1 MKLRTL
7 LPLLVLI
14 GFSATALASGGG
26 HAAAEGDHGI
36 PWHSIFVQAANLGGL
51 LLLLGFILR
60 KTVASFFSE
69 RRQVYLDLV
78 QKADSAKLE
87 AEQNRREIASR
98 IENLA
103 ATTEQSLRQASAEA
117 GELRNRILMEA
128 KELSEKLKKDT
139 DRSVEVELEK
149 AKFELRKSMLEM
161 AVDAARKT
169 LQEKVGGA
177 EQKRLQDEFV
187 DKIQVVR

>member
-1 MKLRTL
+1 MTL
-7 LPLLVLI
+7 KKMAPVLVLI
-14 GFSATALASGGG
+14 GYSAVALASGGE
-26 HAAAEGDHGI
+26 HAAVEGHTEI
-36 PWHSIFVQAANLGGL
+36 PWHSIMVQAANLGGL
-51 LLLLGFILR
+51 VLLLGFILR
-60 KTVASFFSE
+60 KTISAFFTE

-78 QKADSAKLE
+78 QKADAAKLE
-87 AEQNRREIASR
+87 AEQNRREIASK
-98 IENLA
+98 IENLSK
-103 ATTEQSLRQASAEA
+103 TTEQSLRQANAEA
-117 GELRNRILMEA
+117 TELRNRILSEA
-128 KELSEKLKKDT
+128 KELAEKLKKDT
-139 DRSVEVELEK
+139 ERSVEVELEK